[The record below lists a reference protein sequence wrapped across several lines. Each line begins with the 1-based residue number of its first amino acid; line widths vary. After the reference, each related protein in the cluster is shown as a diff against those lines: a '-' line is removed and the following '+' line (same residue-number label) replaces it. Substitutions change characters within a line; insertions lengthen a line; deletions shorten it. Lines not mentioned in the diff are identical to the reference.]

1 MGHSRIGTLPATRK
15 WKEVVSLVASG
26 ADEAAIA
33 DAVMVAAAKTL
44 VRVRD
49 DAGFREAIRMV
60 MQLALA
66 GTSRNP
72 TGELAAAG
80 ISLNENS
87 SQVDMVLAI
96 GDEYDRRIEATRQR
110 SDFSEVASAALVG
123 AVTELF
129 NKREPNQK
137 TLFESSKEDVTAA
150 IKQLKQPK
158 HFGEFFRQFVSGIT
172 HGLLKNFLSRTNG
185 THLGEGKRFATAN
198 MLRQSEAAMKTHCYE
213 ASKIVE
219 KFAADWIHKYRDR
232 KPGDISREK
241 AEGFGW
247 VAFNKMNLELGV
259 RARKHGN

>member
-49 DAGFREAIRMV
+49 DAGFREAMRMV

-96 GDEYDRRIEATRQR
+96 GDEYDRRIEATRQLMKTNPNLKIVALSGHANR
-110 SDFSEVASAALVG
+110 EFVREMLKAGASAYVLKSRASE
-123 AVTELF
+123 EL
-129 NKREPNQK
+129 
-137 TLFESSKEDVTAA
+137 
-150 IKQLKQPK
+150 
-158 HFGEFFRQFVSGIT
+158 
-172 HGLLKNFLSRTNG
+172 
-185 THLGEGKRFATAN
+185 
-198 MLRQSEAAMKTHCYE
+198 
-213 ASKIVE
+213 
-219 KFAADWIHKYRDR
+219 
-232 KPGDISREK
+232 
-241 AEGFGW
+241 
-247 VAFNKMNLELGV
+247 V
-259 RARKHGN
+259 RAIREVMKGKKY